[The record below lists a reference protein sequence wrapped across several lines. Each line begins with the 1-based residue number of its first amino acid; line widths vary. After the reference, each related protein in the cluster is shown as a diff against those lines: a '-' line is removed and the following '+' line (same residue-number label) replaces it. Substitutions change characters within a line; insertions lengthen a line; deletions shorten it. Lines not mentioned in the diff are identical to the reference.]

1 LAFSRRLLL
10 RHGFLAAA
18 AACISSPVL
27 ALGGNRPIGGNED
40 VADLQKTPSF
50 KSGSW
55 QDHAAALD
63 HLGRNA
69 FTGAV
74 GTNFKVVLPGNAL
87 PVWVTLLAVQDLPK
101 IAPANVASFAVQ
113 SKASSFTPS
122 SNGFVLMFGGS
133 SELPQGTYL
142 FEHDAL
148 GRFAMFTVPEGNGQ
162 QLYSA
167 VVNRLAEAHVV
178 AVPYATG
185 KVAQQNHAAQQNQAA
200 GASGVR
206 PSVSTSSTD
215 ESLSPALD
223 GNRGARRAAVR
234 D

>member
-18 AACISSPVL
+18 AACISSPVW
-27 ALGGNRPIGGNED
+27 ALGQNRPIGGNED
-40 VADLQKTPSF
+40 VADLQKTPSS

-63 HLGRNA
+63 NLGRNA

-74 GTNFKVVLPGNAL
+74 GSNFKVILSDNAL

-113 SKASSFTPS
+113 SKAPSFTPS
-122 SNGFVLMFGGS
+122 SNGFVLVFGGS

-148 GRFAMFTVPEGNGQ
+148 GRFAMFTVPAGNGQ

-178 AVPYATG
+178 AVPYTTG
-185 KVAQQNHAAQQNQAA
+185 KVEQQNQGAQQSQAA

-206 PSVSTSSTD
+206 PSVSTSSAD

>member
-1 LAFSRRLLL
+1 MAFSRRLLL

-63 HLGRNA
+63 NLGRNA

-185 KVAQQNHAAQQNQAA
+185 KAAQQNQAA

-223 GNRGARRAAVR
+223 GNRGARRTAVR